1 MCNSN
6 ALSPLSPFIRLAIA
20 MASRA
25 DQIDQETLAAAGHGG
40 DTEIA
45 NFQRYV
51 GCVVGVHGPDKIRS
65 VFESMN
71 KSYSRMD
78 ILFSLSLYNTMA
90 KSGKNRGTELI
101 EQSGRAP
108 WTGGWPWM
116 KKYTEEVFETDWDVM
131 EADLWSCSA
140 AMQVP
145 LKTPVLRILSKDDP
159 IIAFEDI
166 DQKLFANLDRV
177 LLQSGVGHTNC
188 FQDPTIAATIREWR
202 EGVLNR

>member
-90 KSGKNRGTELI
+90 NQGKI
-101 EQSGRAP
+101 EVQ
-108 WTGGWPWM
+108 
-116 KKYTEEVFETDWDVM
+116 
-131 EADLWSCSA
+131 
-140 AMQVP
+140 
-145 LKTPVLRILSKDDP
+145 
-159 IIAFEDI
+159 
-166 DQKLFANLDRV
+166 N
-177 LLQSGVGHTNC
+177 
-188 FQDPTIAATIREWR
+188 
-202 EGVLNR
+202 